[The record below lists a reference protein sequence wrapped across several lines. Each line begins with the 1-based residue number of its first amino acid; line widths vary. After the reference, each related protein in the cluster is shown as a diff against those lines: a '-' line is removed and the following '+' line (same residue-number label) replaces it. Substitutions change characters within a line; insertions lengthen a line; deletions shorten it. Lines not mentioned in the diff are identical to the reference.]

1 METSE
6 NFAFVGERFPFFK
19 ESATRAELQA
29 YADPRASCFHA
40 RHALERLVIRL
51 FKVDKSLNQP
61 TVNNLDAYMTE
72 PSFLSLVPQIVWEK
86 AELVRKAGNSAVHGK
101 KAPKPETAIDV
112 LRQLFD
118 VAYWV
123 GRTYVEDGA
132 NKLAGRTYDES
143 LVPRVELSAN
153 PASLQDLDALKAQ
166 LDAAEAANQ
175 EKQEEIDRLREELA
189 GFKQQNE
196 VVPETRD
203 WSEAKTRKMIIDVE
217 LRLAGWELD
226 HEDDIEYEV
235 TGMPTASGIGYV
247 DYVLWGENGKP
258 LALVEAKKT
267 TVDPEVG
274 KQQAKLY
281 ADCLEGMHDQR
292 PIIFYT
298 NGFRT
303 EMWDDRF
310 YPPRTVAGF
319 YRREELERLIQRRAR
334 RLSLLDEPINEEI
347 SGRPYQERA
356 IRSIGETFESSH
368 RKCLL
373 VMATGTGKTRTAI
386 ALVDLLQRANWA
398 KRTLFLADRISLV
411 NQAVG
416 AFKSHLPDSSP
427 VNLIT
432 EKEAEGRVYAST
444 YPTMLSLINQ
454 RDREGK
460 GRFGPGYFDL
470 VIIDEA
476 HRSVYQ
482 KYGAIFE
489 YFDSLLVGLTAT
501 PRDDIDRNT
510 YELFRLEQ
518 GVPTDVY
525 ELDEAVREGFL
536 VPAKQLS
543 VPLKYQRE
551 GIKYD
556 DLSEEDKE
564 RWEELDWQEDE
575 EGGTPDEVKAGSV
588 NRWLFNEDTV
598 DKVLQFVMEKGLK
611 TDMGD
616 RLGKTI
622 VFARNHNHAM
632 FIEERFNANYP
643 EHRGHFAR
651 VIDNYAKFPGSL
663 IEDFSDKEHDLRM
676 AISVDML
683 DTGID
688 VPEVV
693 NLVFFKPIHS
703 RIKFLQMMGRG
714 TRLCPD
720 LFGPGMD
727 KEYFLVLDFCENL
740 KFFAENPE
748 GAGASAAEPLPKRL
762 FKARLEL
769 LQGLGKQEGG
779 EREASGDLRT
789 ALAKT
794 LGDEVRGMNLD
805 NFIVKLKRETVGR
818 FQEAGKDWEKLS
830 SADYAE
836 LEREVAGLPSQ
847 VEMDEVEARLFDLK
861 ILRLQL
867 CLVEGNGAS
876 FDKLRQGVMEVA
888 GQLSE
893 MPEVPQVAAIL
904 SFLGELQEDDWW
916 TDATPA
922 MLENVRKKLRGLVRL
937 IEKAKQAVIYTNFED
952 EIGEA
957 ELVEEPRAAYGG
969 INLARFRQKTTEFLR
984 ARENDLVIHK
994 LRHREALTQMDLEE
1008 LQNVL
1013 IEQGGEKGEDL
1024 LNQLLSEQGQNVAEF
1039 ARSIVGLDRKAAS
1052 EPFARFL
1059 DQANFNA
1066 RQIRFVEMI
1075 VDFVTRNG
1083 KLEAKQLYDTPFTDD
1098 GLVES
1103 IFPDEQDADAIF
1115 ELVKEVSRVRFG

>member
-1 METSE
+1 MELM
-6 NFAFVGERFPFFK
+6 V
-19 ESATRAELQA
+19 
-29 YADPRASCFHA
+29 
-40 RHALERLVIRL
+40 VRL
-51 FKVDKSLNQP
+51 FDLDRTLRPPQVRSLAACLHDPDFKNQVDE
-61 TVNNLDAYMTE
+61 V
-72 PSFLSLVPQIVWEK
+72 VW
-86 AELVRKAGNSAVHGK
+86 RKADLIRRSGNNAVHGK
-101 KAPKPETAIDV
+101 KPPKPEFALDII
-112 LRQLFD
+112 RQLFD

-123 GRTYVEDGA
+123 GRTYLRKGAENLEGKKYDDGV
-132 NKLAGRTYDES
+132 
-143 LVPRVELSAN
+143 VPRTELTDS
-153 PASLQDLDALKAQ
+153 PSSTKEIDDLKSQ
-166 LDAAEAANQ
+166 LDAVAAAKK
-175 EKQEEIDRLREELA
+175 EMESELEELRDQLA
-189 GFKQQNE
+189 KNKE
-196 VVPETRD
+196 ENKSVPDNYD
-203 WSEAKTRKMIIDVE
+203 WSEAKTRKMIIDVD
-217 LRLAGWELD
+217 LRQAGWD
-226 HEDDIEYEV
+226 PEDENATEYEV
-235 TGMPTASGIGYV
+235 TGMPNPTGKGFV
-247 DYVLWGENGKP
+247 DYVLWGADGKP

-281 ADCLEGMHDQR
+281 ADCLEKMHGQR

-303 EMWDDRF
+303 EMWDDKF

-347 SGRPYQERA
+347 SGRPYQQRA
-356 IRSIGETFESSH
+356 IRSIGETFEGSH

-386 ALVDLLQRANWA
+386 ALVDLLQRANWV

-411 NQAVG
+411 KQAVG

-489 YFDSLLVGLTAT
+489 YFDSLLIGLTAT
-501 PRDDIDRNT
+501 PRDEIDRNT
-510 YELFRLEQ
+510 YELFQLEP

-525 ELDEAVREGFL
+525 ELDEAVRDGFL
-536 VPAKQLS
+536 VPPRQLS

-551 GIKYD
+551 GIRYD
-556 DLSEEDKE
+556 ELSEEDKE

-575 EGGTPDEVKAGSV
+575 EGGTPDEVKAGAV

-598 DKVLQFVMEKGLK
+598 DKVLQFVMENGVK

-622 VFARNHNHAM
+622 VFARNHNHAI

-643 EHRGHFAR
+643 HYRGHFAR
-651 VIDNYAKFPGSL
+651 VIDNYAKYPGSL
-663 IEDFSDKEHDLRM
+663 IEEFSDKESELRM

-703 RIKFLQMMGRG
+703 KIKFLQMMGRG

-727 KEYFLVLDFCENL
+727 KEHFLVLDFCENL
-740 KFFAENPE
+740 EYFAQNPE
-748 GAGASAAEPLPKRL
+748 GAGGSAAEPLPKRL

-769 LQGLGKQEGG
+769 LQGLSKQESG
-779 EREASGDLRT
+779 ERETNDGLRT
-789 ALAKT
+789 SLAKT

-818 FQEAGKDWEKLS
+818 FQEGGKDWERLS
-830 SADYAE
+830 SVDYAE
-836 LEREVAGLPSQ
+836 LEREVAGLPSE
-847 VEMDEVEARLFDLK
+847 VEMDVVEARLFDLK
-861 ILRLQL
+861 ILRLQV
-867 CLVEGNGAS
+867 CLVEENGPG

-922 MLENVRKKLRGLVRL
+922 MLETVRKKLRGLVRL

-952 EIGEA
+952 EMGEVI
-957 ELVEEPRAAYGG
+957 EVEETQSAYGG
-969 INLARFRQKTTEFLR
+969 INLERFRQKTTEFLR

-994 LRHREALTQMDLEE
+994 LRHREALTEGDLEE
-1008 LQNVL
+1008 LQKVL
-1013 IEQGGEKGEDL
+1013 VEQGGDKGEDL
-1024 LNQLLSEQGQNVAEF
+1024 LTQLLSEQGQNVAEF

-1059 DQANFNA
+1059 DQANFNV

-1083 KLEAKQLYDTPFTDD
+1083 KLEAKQLYETPFTDD
-1098 GLVES
+1098 GSVES
-1103 IFPDEQDADAIF
+1103 IFPNEEDADAIF
-1115 ELVKEVSRVRFG
+1115 ELVQEVSRVKLG